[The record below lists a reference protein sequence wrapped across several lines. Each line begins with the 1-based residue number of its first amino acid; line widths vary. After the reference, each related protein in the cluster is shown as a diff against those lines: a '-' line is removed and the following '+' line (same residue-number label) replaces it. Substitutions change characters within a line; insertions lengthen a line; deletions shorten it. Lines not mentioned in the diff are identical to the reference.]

1 MGQHVLD
8 EYGWRCWGGWGQR
21 EEVLYAV
28 SWHAEIKEKMSDSRK
43 LAVLAA
49 LFVIFGCV
57 ASDSH
62 RRMDK
67 VITRCCKSVSSM
79 IPKKIRD
86 EIISYTHQNAL
97 DPCVHAII
105 FQTKNNGK
113 VCTDPNARWVPKKL
127 KELQKQS

>member
-1 MGQHVLD
+1 
-8 EYGWRCWGGWGQR
+8 
-21 EEVLYAV
+21 
-28 SWHAEIKEKMSDSRK
+28 MSDSRK

-57 ASDSH
+57 ASDDY
-62 RRMDK
+62 RRPTK
-67 VITRCCKSVSSM
+67 VIICCESLSSM

-97 DPCVHAII
+97 GPCLHAIV
-105 FQTKNNGK
+105 FRTKNNGK

-127 KELQKQS
+127 KELQK

>member
-1 MGQHVLD
+1 
-8 EYGWRCWGGWGQR
+8 
-21 EEVLYAV
+21 
-28 SWHAEIKEKMSDSRK
+28 MSDSRK

-57 ASDSH
+57 ASDI
-62 RRMDK
+62 RRPTK
-67 VITRCCKSVSSM
+67 VTTRCCESVSSM

-97 DPCVHAII
+97 GPCVHAII

>member
-1 MGQHVLD
+1 MEQNMLN
-8 EYGWRCWGGWGQR
+8 RNSK
-21 EEVLYAV
+21 EVMMTPPQPSV
-28 SWHAEIKEKMSDSRK
+28 HGEDSEIKEKMSDSRK